1 LSDQTRAFPEQPN
14 LRFLKLE
21 AKRRLAAGEFA
32 TLHDAQLAVA
42 REHGLSSWAVLK
54 EFVTAQPGE
63 PRPALAHV
71 QWLVSRFRD
80 ADGAGWAPPSGDELR
95 EHFTDYFLSVVP
107 PATVTETLTQAAPML
122 GEELL
127 VTQETELGVRARIG
141 GLQVEA
147 AIEPDLPNRLSGLR
161 VYRLSQHVTDRRVAA
176 EPAVSATGPV
186 PAEAAAVAGES
197 FAELGLPGLALAGAG
212 GAGGSAG
219 PAWSLAQGWASLEP
233 AKALQARHRFP
244 AYSITKLI
252 TATVVLRLVA
262 EGRVALDD
270 PANRHLRTVR
280 LADDAVT
287 VRELLTHT
295 GGVAS
300 PGELFA
306 STVPE
311 LVALAGPVMACPG
324 PRGTFRYSNGGYG
337 MLGQL
342 IADTTGSG
350 YQEAAGSLVLRPL
363 GMTDSFF
370 PGGWPDRDAVTGY
383 ELTDDGSFAEVPAH
397 VCTLPAAGGL
407 WASAPDL
414 ALFAV
419 AWDSLLP
426 AELAREALRPQA
438 SRGAPGTHMGL
449 GWLLHQDKDLAGH
462 AGGGVG
468 AATSLIL
475 HLGSGR
481 ASVAMTNRHVPI
493 EPVNARLLRPVA

>member
-1 LSDQTRAFPEQPN
+1 MPL
-14 LRFLKLE
+14 
-21 AKRRLAAGEFA
+21 
-32 TLHDAQLAVA
+32 
-42 REHGLSSWAVLK
+42 
-54 EFVTAQPGE
+54 
-63 PRPALAHV
+63 
-71 QWLVSRFRD
+71 
-80 ADGAGWAPPSGDELR
+80 
-95 EHFTDYFLSVVP
+95 
-107 PATVTETLTQAAPML
+107 ATVIETLTQAAPML
-122 GEELL
+122 GAELV
-127 VTQETELGVRARIG
+127 VTQEAELGVRARIG

-147 AIEPDLPNRLSGLR
+147 AAEPAPPHRLSGLR
-161 VYRLSQHVTDRRVAA
+161 MYRLSEHVTDRRVAA

-212 GAGGSAG
+212 GSAGGG
-219 PAWSLAQGWASLEP
+219 LEPGQGWASLDP
-233 AKALQARHRFP
+233 AEALHARHRFP

-262 EGRVALDD
+262 EGRIALDD

-350 YQEAAGSLVLRPL
+350 YQEAAESLVLRPL

-370 PGGWPDRDAVTGY
+370 PGRWPDRDAVTGY
-383 ELTDDGSFAEVPAH
+383 ELTGDGSFAEVTAH

-414 ALFAV
+414 ARFAV

-438 SRGAPGTHMGL
+438 PRGAPGTQMGL
-449 GWLLHQDKDLAGH
+449 GWLLHQGKDLAGH
-462 AGGGVG
+462 AGGGLG

-475 HLGSGR
+475 QLGSGR

-493 EPVNARLLRPVA
+493 EPVNARLLRPIG